1 MTEASADFEAM
12 MAEYASAVLAKDP
25 ARVAAL
31 YAPDVRVFDT
41 WGIWSYDDQAA
52 WSGQPGRLVG
62 ITRKRER
69 TSQIR
74 RRTPH
79 APSRIWLN
87 QRSRYLQRCR

>member
-52 WSGQPGRLVG
+52 
-62 ITRKRER
+62 
-69 TSQIR
+69 
-74 RRTPH
+74 
-79 APSRIWLN
+79 
-87 QRSRYLQRCR
+87 